1 MTTND
6 NRLSETLANT
16 IFSAPSYRWLLQIL
30 GLAIAYFMAGKLSYF
45 STIPPGYDSAIWPPA
60 GVALAGVLIYGYR
73 VWPGILL
80 GAFLL
85 NGLIPELTGLN
96 LDMLTSVLVTLVIS
110 IGSSLQAI
118 VGAYLVKRYAG
129 FPNALKYEKDVVL
142 FFFYGGLLATL
153 INSTLSVSILVATGK
168 TSAENFLANWVT
180 WWTGDVLGVVIF
192 TPLALV
198 WLLQDNEAWHNRRL
212 VITLPIL
219 FMFTL
224 TATAVF
230 YEAQTSNE
238 RIKLD
243 FDRQAAT
250 LNDEFNAGFNRH
262 INAFISIKSYYA
274 SSDIVSREK
283 FKIFTKLLLDNFQGI
298 QALSWD
304 PLIRNSE
311 REVFEKNIQKA
322 GHPNFQL
329 TERDAEQKFVRA
341 GSRYEYVSALFL
353 EPYKGNESAL
363 GYDVYSN
370 QLRREAIDRARYTG
384 ELALTAGINL
394 VQEQSKQQG
403 VIAFIPIYRNDRPQQ
418 TLEEK
423 RNAISGYAVAVFK
436 TSDII
441 TEALKNQKT
450 SGLFYRLIDTTAP
463 ASEQLLFSSDEQLM
477 RPLVIQ
483 EKAWF
488 SAKKTLSSNLIMYI
502 GGRIWQ
508 FEVVPKQDYFSYHR
522 SGNTWLVLLAG
533 LVLTS
538 LVTMVV
544 LVVSGWER
552 MLPQL
557 P

>member
-1 MTTND
+1 MTTD
-6 NRLSETLANT
+6 YLANT
-16 IFSAPSYRWLLQIL
+16 TFSAPSYRWLLKIL

-118 VGAYLVKRYAG
+118 VGTYLVKRYAG
-129 FPNALKYEKDVVL
+129 FPNGLKHEKDVLL

-153 INSTLSVSILVATGK
+153 INSTLSVSMLLATGR
-168 TSAENFLANWVT
+168 TSAENFLANWLT
-180 WWTGDVLGVVIF
+180 WWSGDVLGVMIF

-198 WLLQDNEAWHNRRL
+198 WMLQGSEAWHNRRL

-219 FMFTL
+219 FMFAL

-230 YEAQTSNE
+230 YEAQASNK
-238 RIKLD
+238 RIKLE
-243 FDRQAAT
+243 FDQQVAT
-250 LNDEFNAGFNRH
+250 LNDEFNAGFYRN
-262 INAFISIKSYYA
+262 INALIAIKSYYA
-274 SSDIVSREK
+274 ASDIVSREK

-311 REVFEKNIQKA
+311 REVFEKNVQKA

-329 TERDAEQKFVRA
+329 TERNAEQKFVRA
-341 GSRYEYVSALFL
+341 GIRFEYVSALFL
-353 EPYKGNESAL
+353 EPYKGNENAL

-370 QLRREAIDRARYTG
+370 QLRREAIDRAKYTG
-384 ELALTAGINL
+384 ELALTAGITL
-394 VQEQSKQQG
+394 VQDQGDQQG

-436 TSDII
+436 TSDIV
-441 TEALKNQKT
+441 TAALKNQKT
-450 SGLFYRLIDTTAP
+450 SGLSYQLIDTTTP
-463 ASEQLLFSSDEQLM
+463 TSEQLLFSSDNQIM

-483 EKAWF
+483 EEAWF
-488 SAKKTLSSNLIMYI
+488 SAKKALSSNLIMSI

-522 SGNTWLVLLAG
+522 PGNTWIVLLSG

-538 LVTMVV
+538 LVA
-544 LVVSGWER
+544 LVALIVSSWAR
-552 MLPQL
+552 MLRQL